1 MNTHLPAL
9 AYTIPDAVTATGLG
23 RTRIY
28 DAIKAGQLRTRKF
41 GRRTIILS
49 DDLKSFLENLPGPE
63 VA

>member
-1 MNTHLPAL
+1 MNTHFPAL